1 MIARANRTGKKEKSA
16 QDSIPYQRMWPD
28 GICRVSDNHYT
39 KTVQFQDINYQLS
52 QNEDKTA
59 IFESWCDFL
68 NYFDSSIQFQLSF
81 LNLAASEDSF
91 ARSIT
96 IPPQGD
102 DFDSIREEYTTM
114 LQNQLAKGNNGLIK
128 TKYLTFGIDAD
139 SLRTAKPRLE
149 RIETDIINN
158 FKRMGVSAESLS
170 GSQRLHQM
178 HSIFHMD
185 EPQPFQ
191 FSWDWLAPSG
201 LSTKDFIAPSSFE
214 FRNGKMFRMG
224 KKFGAVSF
232 VQILAPEL
240 NDRMLADFLDMESS
254 LIVNLHIQSLDQV
267 KAIKTVKRKITD
279 LDRAKIEEQKKA
291 VRSGYDMDIIPSDLA
306 TYGSEAKKLLQ
317 DLQSRNERMF
327 LVTFLVMNTADSQR
341 QLENN
346 VFQAG
351 SIAQKYNCQL
361 TRLDFQQEEG
371 LMSSLPLGLN
381 LIEIQRGL
389 TTSSTAIFVPFT
401 TQELFQ
407 NGPEALYY
415 GINALSNNLIMV
427 DRKLL
432 KNPNGLILGTPGCFA
447 GETKIRMAD
456 GSTMTFAELVAE
468 GIAEAEV
475 AAFDE
480 DTGTMVSA
488 HAKEI
493 RIEKYVSQLK
503 QIYLKDGTVLRCTDQ
518 HLIMDADGQY
528 VTADEIAEG
537 QKLSGGHTVVRISF
551 VTFPEPE
558 PVYDLTVPK
567 FLNFVLE
574 NGLIVHNSG
583 KSFSAK
589 REISNAFLVTQD
601 DIIICDPEA
610 EYAPLVERL
619 HGQVIRISPTSRDY
633 INPMDLNLDYSD
645 DENPLSLKSD
655 FILSLCEL
663 IVGGKDG
670 LQPVQKTII
679 DRCVRLVYKDYLN
692 DPRPEKMPI
701 LEDLYDL
708 LRKQDEKEA
717 QYIATA
723 LEIYV
728 TGSLNVFNHRTTV
741 NINNRIVCYDI
752 KELGKQLKKIGML
765 VVQDQVWNRVTI
777 NRAAHKSTRYYI
789 DEMHLLLKEEQT
801 AAYTVEIWK
810 RFRKW
815 GGIPTGITQNV
826 KDLLAS
832 REVENIFENSDFVY
846 MLNQAGGDR
855 QILAKQLNI
864 SPHQLSYV
872 THSSEGEGLLFYG
885 SVILPFVDKFPKDT
899 ELYRIMTTK
908 PQEMKEDDSHE

>member
-1 MIARANRTGKKEKSA
+1 MTLFTGKKNRQADKDGKQPPVPKKKLSRADRKQIESAIARANRTDKKEKSA
-16 QDSIPYQRMWPD
+16 QDSIPYERMWPD
-28 GICRVSDNHYT
+28 GICKVADGRYT

-59 IFESWCDFL
+59 IFEGWCDFL

-81 LNLAASEDSF
+81 LNLVASEETF
-91 ARSIT
+91 ARAIN
-96 IPPQGD
+96 IPLQGD
-102 DFDSIREEYTTM
+102 DFDSIRTEYTTM
-114 LQNQLAKGNNGLIK
+114 LQNQLARGNNGLIK
-128 TKYLTFGIDAD
+128 TKYLTFSIEAD
-139 SLRTAKPRLE
+139 SLKAAKPRLE
-149 RIETDIINN
+149 RIETDILNN
-158 FKRMGVSAESLS
+158 FKRLGVAAEVLD
-170 GSQRLHQM
+170 GKARLAQLHG
-178 HSIFHMD
+178 IFHMD
-185 EPQPFQ
+185 EQIPFR
-191 FSWDWLAPSG
+191 FEWEWLAPSG
-201 LSTKDFIAPSSFE
+201 LSTKDFIAPSGFE
-214 FRNGKMFRMG
+214 FRTGKQFRMG
-224 KKFGAVSF
+224 KKYGAVSF
-232 VQILAPEL
+232 LQILAPEL

-254 LIVNLHIQSLDQV
+254 LIVSLHIQSVDQI

-279 LDRAKIEEQKKA
+279 LDRSKIEEQKKA
-291 VRSGYDMDIIPSDLA
+291 VRAGYDMDIIPSDLA
-306 TYGSEAKKLLQ
+306 TYGNEAKKLLQ

-327 LVTFLVMNTADSQR
+327 LVTFLVLNTADNPR
-341 QLENN
+341 QLDNN
-346 VFQAG
+346 IFQAS

-371 LMSSLPLGLN
+371 LMSALPLGLN
-381 LIEIQRGL
+381 QIEIQRGL

-407 NGPEALYY
+407 NGKEALYY

-432 KNPNGLILGTPGCFA
+432 KNPNGLILGTPG
-447 GETKIRMAD
+447 
-456 GSTMTFAELVAE
+456 
-468 GIAEAEV
+468 
-475 AAFDE
+475 
-480 DTGTMVSA
+480 
-488 HAKEI
+488 
-493 RIEKYVSQLK
+493 
-503 QIYLKDGTVLRCTDQ
+503 
-518 HLIMDADGQY
+518 
-528 VTADEIAEG
+528 
-537 QKLSGGHTVVRISF
+537 
-551 VTFPEPE
+551 
-558 PVYDLTVPK
+558 
-567 FLNFVLE
+567 
-574 NGLIVHNSG
+574 SG

-589 REISNAFLVTQD
+589 REIANCFLLTTD
-601 DIIICDPEA
+601 DVIICDPEA

-619 HGQVIRISPTSRDY
+619 HGQVIKISPTSTNY

-645 DENPLSLKSD
+645 DESPLSLKSD

-663 IVGGKDG
+663 IVGGKEG

-679 DRCVRLVYKDYLN
+679 DRCVRLVYQTYLN
-692 DPRPEKMPI
+692 DPRPENMPI
-701 LEDLYDL
+701 LEDLYNL
-708 LRKQDEKEA
+708 LRAQDEKEA

-728 TGSLNVFNHRTTV
+728 TGSLNVFNHQSNV
-741 NINNRIVCYDI
+741 DINNRIVCYDI

-826 KDLLAS
+826 KDLLSS

-855 QILAKQLNI
+855 QILAKQLGI

-872 THSSEGEGLLFYG
+872 THSGEGEGLLFYG
-885 SVILPFVDKFPKDT
+885 ATILPFVDHFPKNT

-908 PQEMKEDDSHE
+908 PQELKKEAE